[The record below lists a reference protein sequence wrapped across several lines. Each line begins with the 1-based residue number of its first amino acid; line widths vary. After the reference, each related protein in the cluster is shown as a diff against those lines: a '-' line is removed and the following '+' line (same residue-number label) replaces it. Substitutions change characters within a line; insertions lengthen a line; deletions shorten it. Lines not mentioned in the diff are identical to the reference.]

1 MNAILSIGLSMLF
14 LFQGFTLSLKDLAQI
29 GDLVEHVNFHANT
42 YGDSFET
49 FLSKHYGELK
59 EKHARDNQEEKDEH
73 EKLPFSHQ
81 SNIQNFIV
89 FVHIPNDYFSSKI
102 ILGSNTSSIFFY
114 SESYSSIRESEI
126 FQPPRLA

>member
-1 MNAILSIGLSMLF
+1 MLF
-14 LFQGFTLSLKDLAQI
+14 LFQGFTLSLRDLAQI
-29 GDLVEHVNFHANT
+29 GDLVEHVNFHAST
-42 YGDSFET
+42 YGDSFEI

-59 EKHARDNQEEKDEH
+59 EKHTRDNQEEKDEH

-81 SNIQNFIV
+81 CNIHNFIV
-89 FVHIPNDYFSSKI
+89 FVHIPNDYFSSKV
-102 ILGSNTSSIFFY
+102 ILGSNTSPIFFY